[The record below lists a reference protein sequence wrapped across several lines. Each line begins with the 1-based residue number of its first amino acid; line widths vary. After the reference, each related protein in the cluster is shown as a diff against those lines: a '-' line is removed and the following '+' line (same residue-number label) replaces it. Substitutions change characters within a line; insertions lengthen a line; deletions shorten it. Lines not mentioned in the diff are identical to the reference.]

1 MKTKELGREESRG
14 IGAPVVPP
22 MESDADEVVEMANL
36 SSARTGIDGVV
47 HISTQTGGHGPRV
60 KYFLKPGRSQ
70 PSFSVSISDE
80 PQLLANSLPQP
91 VVRRMAPRVMEWVKL
106 NRALLLDFWNEGDSW
121 MDEQVAAFKER
132 LAKLPV

>member
-1 MKTKELGREESRG
+1 MKTKELGQEEARG
-14 IGAPVVPP
+14 IGAPIVPP
-22 MESDADEVVEMANL
+22 MQSDPDEVVEMANL

-47 HISTQTGGHGPRV
+47 YISTQTGGHGPRV

-91 VVRRMAPRVMEWVKL
+91 VVRRIAPRLMEWVKL
-106 NRALLLDFWNEGDSW
+106 NRALLLDFW
-121 MDEQVAAFKER
+121 
-132 LAKLPV
+132 